1 MGFTASTTQA
11 FQYSLPYEQVFNAAT
26 SALQAVKKATLTGA
40 AMNSR
45 FVTFETPLTFTSY
58 GERIVVGFVP
68 NEQGVVVEVTCTT
81 KGMPNLM
88 QNGRN
93 RKIIAQFVD
102 SLSNL
107 VQSRGVEITVS

>member
-40 AMNSR
+40 DMNAR
-45 FVTFETPLTFTSY
+45 FITFETPFSSY
-58 GERIVVGFVP
+58 GERFVVGFIP
-68 NEQGVVVEVTCTT
+68 NEQGVIVEVTCTT

-88 QNGRN
+88 QDGRN
-93 RKIIAQFVD
+93 RKQIARFMD
-102 SLSNL
+102 ALSGL
-107 VQSRGVEITVS
+107 VQSAPVEVTAS

>member
-1 MGFTASTTQA
+1 MGWSSTRQA
-11 FQYSLPYEQVFNAAT
+11 FQYAVPYEQLFQAAM
-26 SALQAVKKATLTGA
+26 AAVPMVKKATLTGA
-40 AMNSR
+40 DMNSR

-93 RKIIAQFVD
+93 HKIIAQFVD

>member
-40 AMNSR
+40 DMNAR
-45 FVTFETPLTFTSY
+45 FMTFETPFSFTSY
-58 GERIVVGFVP
+58 GERFVVGFIP
-68 NEQGVVVEVTCTT
+68 NEQGVIVEVTCTT

-88 QNGRN
+88 QDSRN
-93 RKIIAQFVD
+93 RKLIGAYITA
-102 SLSNL
+102 LSNL
-107 VQSRGVEITVS
+107 VQAPFVEVARS

>member
-1 MGFTASTTQA
+1 MGWSSTRQA
-11 FQYSLPYEQVFNAAT
+11 FQYAVPYEQLFQAVMAAVPM
-26 SALQAVKKATLTGA
+26 VKKATLTGA
-40 AMNSR
+40 DMNSR

-68 NEQGVVVEVTCTT
+68 SEQGVVVEVTCTT

>member
-1 MGFTASTTQA
+1 MGWSSTRQA
-11 FQYSLPYEQVFNAAT
+11 FQYAVPYEQLFQAAM
-26 SALQAVKKATLTGA
+26 AAVPMVKKATLTGA
-40 AMNSR
+40 DMNSR

-88 QNGRN
+88 QDSLN
-93 RKIIAQFVD
+93 RKQIGAYIAA
-102 SLSNL
+102 LSNL
-107 VQSRGVEITVS
+107 VQSPAVEVARS